1 MHARLYV
8 QVPVCKE
15 MTEEKF
21 PTFNKYS
28 DKAPSDKFAFHEV
41 NLILSTERLSNQ
53 SKLFRIDQRI
63 KGYLYCQQ
71 VVPISSAAKFK
82 PEKRVSLIL
91 WVSFLVCN
99 FASSLACLWTRTLM
113 RSAYYLCWQS
123 NSFPAYTFCPVFLY
137 FRLCFRLDWGLT
149 WKTLKPFRIPLRCRI
164 FLVAFT
170 NPHCRC

>member
-1 MHARLYV
+1 M

-28 DKAPSDKFAFHEV
+28 DKAPSDKFSFHEV

-63 KGYLYCQQ
+63 KGYLYGQQ

-91 WVSFLVCN
+91 
-99 FASSLACLWTRTLM
+99 
-113 RSAYYLCWQS
+113 
-123 NSFPAYTFCPVFLY
+123 
-137 FRLCFRLDWGLT
+137 
-149 WKTLKPFRIPLRCRI
+149 
-164 FLVAFT
+164 
-170 NPHCRC
+170 

>member
-1 MHARLYV
+1 M

-63 KGYLYCQQ
+63 KGYLYGQQ
-71 VVPISSAAKFK
+71 VVPISSVAKFK

-91 WVSFLVCN
+91 
-99 FASSLACLWTRTLM
+99 
-113 RSAYYLCWQS
+113 
-123 NSFPAYTFCPVFLY
+123 
-137 FRLCFRLDWGLT
+137 
-149 WKTLKPFRIPLRCRI
+149 
-164 FLVAFT
+164 
-170 NPHCRC
+170 